1 MAEVLPTSWTSIGS
15 QLLQGLDP
23 PEVALLLMRRK
34 PYAMALL
41 ALTLWPSPA
50 SLQLS
55 NVMIMLEEYGRFWKD
70 ALTVKLPSAQ
80 F

>member
-1 MAEVLPTSWTSIGS
+1 MDFDRITAAPRTRPTRGGVVVDEAQTICHGA
-15 QLLQGLDP
+15 D
-23 PEVALLLMRRK
+23 
-34 PYAMALL
+34 L